1 MDLLRRY
8 SNRSDLLIRLRET
21 CRLAG
26 EQDLHEFQP
35 ASLLLPARPVKPW
48 RVRDRLTDDE
58 VQALCAD
65 FLAGTSKRELAERY
79 GISFG
84 GVKHFLRRHGVR
96 RTP

>member
-1 MDLLRRY
+1 VDLVRHY
-8 SNRSDLLIRLRET
+8 SNRSDLLTRLAEA

-26 EQDLHEFQP
+26 DPSSHEHHASDLTV
-35 ASLLLPARPVKPW
+35 PARPVGTW
-48 RVRDRLTDDE
+48 QIRDRLADTE
-58 VQALCAD
+58 VEALIAD

-96 RTP
+96 RTS